1 MIDAAKIR
9 RESMR
14 WYILLTLDNARPV
27 DPHETLVVT
36 TIQAIFGDATQ
47 HEVRRELDYL
57 ADRSLVKLDKRP
69 DGVWVCGL
77 THYGVDIAE
86 YTVECNPGIARRCG
100 LVSCHRAAGKAS
112 YPPSVKA
119 WLDQALAE
127 NNFSDYEALSA
138 ELAGRGFAISKS
150 ALHRYGQ
157 NFEERLSALKV
168 ASEQAR
174 AVVAAAPDEE
184 GAVNEALMRLV
195 QEHLFKLLMSE
206 GGQFDL
212 PKVAKAVAELGR
224 ASVVQKKRG
233 RAEVRSKAE
242 AAAAQVE
249 DRPQRCQCRH
259 RVPRFVGRFWGRHEA
274 RPQANPRAAAFAPG
288 RDPLGR
294 QGRQRARGI
303 PRLPAALGRHPRP
316 AQGR

>member
-1 MIDAAKIR
+1 MPPRKVGQLPAK
-9 RESMR
+9 
-14 WYILLTLDNARPV
+14 
-27 DPHETLVVT
+27 
-36 TIQAIFGDATQ
+36 
-47 HEVRRELDYL
+47 
-57 ADRSLVKLDKRP
+57 
-69 DGVWVCGL
+69 
-77 THYGVDIAE
+77 
-86 YTVECNPGIARRCG
+86 
-100 LVSCHRAAGKAS
+100 
-112 YPPSVKA
+112 VKA

-206 GGQFDL
+206 GGQFD
-212 PKVAKAVAELGR
+212 PAQGGWAPWPSCR
-224 ASVVQKKRG
+224 ASVVQKKWQS
-233 RAEVRSKAE
+233 EVRSKAE

-249 DRPQRCQCRH
+249 KI
-259 RVPRFVGRFWGRHEA
+259 A
-274 RPQANPRAAAFAPG
+274 RKGGLNADTVAEIRREILGVAA
-288 RDPLGR
+288 
-294 QGRQRARGI
+294 
-303 PRLPAALGRHPRP
+303 
-316 AQGR
+316 